1 MKEERGNILKN
12 FLLVIVLLFL
22 FSQLCVPV
30 TCSYT
35 YSIVHISD
43 LQNLAS
49 HYPDTYEYTFSYL
62 DSIRDEYNIS
72 AIIFTGDLV
81 NTYDDKEQWDVYAR
95 SIEKTDIPVYV
106 IAGNHDTNWG
116 TSYGNFF
123 RYTGNDDDFYVTS
136 INDFNF
142 IGIDYAEKTRS
153 EDTFNQ
159 IRDEIKKSPLKFNI
173 IATHYYMDSDTDR
186 SKLGE
191 DIFDTLIDRPTI
203 IMAGH
208 VHSQIFR
215 VIDKDGKHPVI
226 EDIANYQDGY
236 DDEDSGRNVS
246 AGILYMVT
254 TDNGMVDEIVARE
267 IRISPAQEFGE
278 GQRIYK
284 NETG

>member
-1 MKEERGNILKN
+1 MSVVRK
-12 FLLVIVLLFL
+12 FLLIIALLIL
-22 FSQLCVPV
+22 LSQLCVPV
-30 TCSYT
+30 ACSYT

-49 HYPDTYEYTFSYL
+49 RYPDTYEYTFSYL

-81 NTYDDKEQWDVYAR
+81 NNYNDKKQWDVYAR

-116 TSYGNFF
+116 TSYSNFF

-136 INDFNF
+136 INDFNL

-153 EDTFNQ
+153 EDTFNK
-159 IRDEIKKSPLKFNI
+159 IRDEITKSSLKFNI
-173 IATHYYMDSDTDR
+173 IATHYYMESDTDR

-191 DIFDTLIDRPTI
+191 DIFDKLIDRPTI

-215 VIDKDGKHPVI
+215 VIDKDGKYPVI

-236 DDEDSGRNVS
+236 DDDDDDSGRNVS
-246 AGILYMVT
+246 AGVLYTVT
-254 TDNGMVDEIVARE
+254 TDNGMVDEIVAQE
-267 IRISPAQEFGE
+267 IRIIPAQEFGE
-278 GQRIYK
+278 IQRIYK

>member
-1 MKEERGNILKN
+1 M
-12 FLLVIVLLFL
+12 
-22 FSQLCVPV
+22 
-30 TCSYT
+30 
-35 YSIVHISD
+35 HISD

-49 HYPDTYEYTFSYL
+49 RYPDTYEYTFSYL

-81 NTYDDKEQWDVYAR
+81 NNYNDKKQWDVYAR

-116 TSYGNFF
+116 TSYSNFF

-136 INDFNF
+136 INDFNL

-153 EDTFNQ
+153 EDTFNK
-159 IRDEIKKSPLKFNI
+159 IRDEITKSSLKFNI
-173 IATHYYMDSDTDR
+173 IATHYYMESDTDR

-191 DIFDTLIDRPTI
+191 DIFDKLIDRPTI

-215 VIDKDGKHPVI
+215 VIDKDGKYPVI

-236 DDEDSGRNVS
+236 DDDDDDSGRNVS
-246 AGILYMVT
+246 AGVLYTVT
-254 TDNGMVDEIVARE
+254 TDNGMVDEIVAQE
-267 IRISPAQEFGE
+267 IRIIPAQEFGE
-278 GQRIYK
+278 IQRIYK